1 MENEFEIAKIIQFN
15 AEAEAKAVKDYTDM
29 LQKVN
34 FSDIIIEQKELII
47 ETIKELIADE
57 LNHENKLQELYVYLT
72 NIEPKK
78 D

>member
-1 MENEFEIAKIIQFN
+1 MENEIEIAQIVQIN
-15 AEAEAKAVKDYTDM
+15 AEAEAKAVRNYTEM

-34 FSDIIIEQKELII
+34 SSVIMIEQKELII

-57 LNHENKLQELYVYLT
+57 LNHESKLQELYVYLT